1 MLQNIKN
8 LLATRIFLIIAI
20 LYTLVI
26 TSLSLIQLGKISIGD
41 FNPTDKMMHLGA
53 YFVLGFVWF
62 FYYLFKKEDINIRIR
77 GFLNI
82 SLIII
87 FFGMLIEVLQG
98 ALTDYRDP
106 DWADILANSI
116 GVLLAL
122 GMCLGFLKFFKRI
135 KHKINSFL

>member
-1 MLQNIKN
+1 M
-8 LLATRIFLIIAI
+8 
-20 LYTLVI
+20 
-26 TSLSLIQLGKISIGD
+26 QLGKISLGS

-62 FYYLFKKEDINIRIR
+62 FYYLFKNEDGSIKRKA
-77 GFLNI
+77 FFNI
-82 SLIII
+82 SIII
-87 FFGMLIEVLQG
+87 ILFGMLIEVLQG

-122 GMCLGFLKFFKRI
+122 GICLGLLKFFKRL

>member
-1 MLQNIKN
+1 MG
-8 LLATRIFLIIAI
+8 ARILLIIAVF
-20 LYTLVI
+20 YTLLI

-53 YFVLGFVWF
+53 YFVLAFVWF
-62 FYYLFKKEDINIRIR
+62 FYYLFKIQEESLKIK
-77 GFLNI
+77 GFFNI
-82 SLIII
+82 SILIIL
-87 FFGMLIEVLQG
+87 FGMLIEVLQG

-106 DWADILANSI
+106 DWADMLANSI

-122 GMCLGFLKFFKRI
+122 GMCLGFLKFFKRL

>member
-1 MLQNIKN
+1 MAARLI
-8 LLATRIFLIIAI
+8 LIIAVF
-20 LYTLVI
+20 YTI
-26 TSLSLIQLGKISIGD
+26 FISYLSLIQLGKISLGD

-62 FYYLFKKEDINIRIR
+62 FYYLFKNQDKSIRFK
-77 GFLNI
+77 GFFNI
-82 SLIII
+82 SVLIIL
-87 FFGMLIEVLQG
+87 FGMLIEVLQG

-122 GMCLGFLKFFKRI
+122 GMCLGFLKFFKRL

>member
-1 MLQNIKN
+1 MAAR
-8 LLATRIFLIIAI
+8 LLLVLAV
-20 LYTLVI
+20 LYTLLI
-26 TSLSLIQLGKISIGD
+26 TSLSLMQLGKISLGS

-62 FYYLFKKEDINIRIR
+62 FYYLFKNEDGSIKRKA
-77 GFLNI
+77 FFNI
-82 SLIII
+82 SIII
-87 FFGMLIEVLQG
+87 ILFGMLIEVLQG

-122 GMCLGFLKFFKRI
+122 GICLGLLKFFKRL

>member
-1 MLQNIKN
+1 M
-8 LLATRIFLIIAI
+8 
-20 LYTLVI
+20 
-26 TSLSLIQLGKISIGD
+26 QLGKISLGD

-53 YFVLGFVWF
+53 YFGLAILWFLYYIFKNQEERIKIKGFF
-62 FYYLFKKEDINIRIR
+62 
-77 GFLNI
+77 NI
-82 SLIII
+82 SIII
-87 FFGMLIEVLQG
+87 ILFGMLIEVLQG

-122 GMCLGFLKFFKRI
+122 GFCLGLLKFFMRL

>member
-1 MLQNIKN
+1 MGARL
-8 LLATRIFLIIAI
+8 FLIFAV
-20 LYTLVI
+20 LYTVLI
-26 TSLSLIQLGKISIGD
+26 TCLSLIQLGKISLGE

-53 YFVLGFVWF
+53 YFVLGFMWF
-62 FYYLFKKEDINIRIR
+62 FYYLFRNQDNNLKIKGFFNITI
-77 GFLNI
+77 
-82 SLIII
+82 LIIL
-87 FFGMLIEVLQG
+87 FGMLIEVLQG

-122 GMCLGFLKFFKRI
+122 SICLGFIKFFKRL

>member
-1 MLQNIKN
+1 MAARI
-8 LLATRIFLIIAI
+8 LLAIAV
-20 LYTLVI
+20 LYTLLI
-26 TSLSLIQLGKISIGD
+26 TSLSLIQLGKISLGS

-62 FYYLFKKEDINIRIR
+62 FYYLFKNQDGSIKIK
-77 GFLNI
+77 GFFNI
-82 SLIII
+82 SILIIL
-87 FFGMLIEVLQG
+87 FGMLIEVLQG

-122 GMCLGFLKFFKRI
+122 GMCLGFLKFFKRL

>member
-1 MLQNIKN
+1 MAARI
-8 LLATRIFLIIAI
+8 LLAVAV
-20 LYTLVI
+20 LYTILI
-26 TSLSLIQLGKISIGD
+26 ASLSLVQLGKISIGS
-41 FNPTDKMMHLGA
+41 FSPTDKMMHLGA

-62 FYYLFKKEDINIRIR
+62 FYYLFKKRDGSIRIK
-77 GFLNI
+77 GFANI
-82 SLIII
+82 TGLIIL
-87 FFGMLIEVLQG
+87 FGMLIEVLQG

-122 GMCLGFLKFFKRI
+122 GICLGFLKSFKRL